1 MSQCFVKGQTLLYD
15 ICLHDM
21 VLIWV
26 AAEHVYYNNKTGS
39 WCVAYIV
46 VMAPV
51 CTSALNE
58 VMLLCLF
65 LLYLCL
71 FTTEQTIKVKAY
83 FPFSWNIKL
92 YSECQTYFLAHL
104 SEEQSAC
111 KVSFMSR
118 HLQVSVFFTCVLT
131 APLTPSSSYLRA
143 ALLHKKDT
151 NLYLLFTEKHSFII
165 LCCLN

>member
-15 ICLHDM
+15 IYLHDM

-26 AAEHVYYNNKTGS
+26 AAEHVYYNNKT
-39 WCVAYIV
+39 CVGDIV

-71 FTTEQTIKVKAY
+71 FTTEQT
-83 FPFSWNIKL
+83 
-92 YSECQTYFLAHL
+92 E
-104 SEEQSAC
+104 
-111 KVSFMSR
+111 
-118 HLQVSVFFTCVLT
+118 
-131 APLTPSSSYLRA
+131 
-143 ALLHKKDT
+143 LLK
-151 NLYLLFTEKHSFII
+151 
-165 LCCLN
+165 